1 MIAVRPDARDP
12 LPWRILCEIV
22 GAPGELR
29 TEELADILCPVRL
42 APLPPGAYGA
52 AWARLGLTPVLRD
65 PGDLRAY
72 RNRVHGARARVA
84 RIVSRL
90 VAQGLVEPRRELV
103 TLSVWGAERLRVLGL
118 RGAIEAAEAEQVEGP
133 DELPPGGWTDGD
145 PDDDEG
151 PDEVDPED
159 PPDLTRLA
167 TMLYTLAESPRTPRE
182 LRGSDSGAA
191 QRAYARL
198 AELGL
203 ICTPSHRWPTS
214 DGAALVGR
222 LSERTT

>member
-12 LPWRILCEIV
+12 LPWRILREIV

-133 DELPPGGWTDGD
+133 DELPTGGWTDGD

-151 PDEVDPED
+151 PAEVDPED

-167 TMLYTLAESPRTPRE
+167 AMIYTLAESPRTPRE

-203 ICTPSHRWPTS
+203 ICTPSHRWPTP
-214 DGAALVGR
+214 DGVAMVGR
-222 LSERTT
+222 LETR

>member
-12 LPWRILCEIV
+12 LPWRILREIV

-72 RNRVHGARARVA
+72 RERVHGARARVA

-118 RGAIEAAEAEQVEGP
+118 MGAIEAAEAEQAEGP
-133 DELPPGGWTDGD
+133 DELPPGGWIDGD
-145 PDDDEG
+145 PDDEEG
-151 PDEVDPED
+151 PAEVDPED

-167 TMLYTLAESPRTPRE
+167 AMVYVLAESPRTPRE

-222 LSERTT
+222 LETR